1 MRPLFFG
8 AATERRF
15 NDRFVIFLLK
25 GECGMDWLT
34 RMNRAIDYIDENLD
48 GAIDYDFIASLA
60 CCSTYQFAK
69 MFSVITDI
77 PLSEYI
83 RRRRLTRAALELQT
97 SDIKVIDLGLKYGYD
112 SPTAFNRAFQNMHG
126 LAPSAARKKGVFLK
140 SYPRITFQFSIK
152 GDEEMKYR
160 IEEKAAFRAVG
171 FKQKMSIVNG
181 ENLDRIPKMWAN
193 LPEADYGKLCAAG
206 NAEPKGL
213 LGICANFNGE
223 EFDYYIACA
232 TTLAV
237 PEEMSSLEI
246 PQATWA
252 IFESV
257 GPLPDA
263 IQNLTKRIFSE
274 WLPSSGY
281 EQDDVPQLEVF
292 SAGDIHSADY
302 VCEVWFPIR
311 K

>member
-1 MRPLFFG
+1 
-8 AATERRF
+8 
-15 NDRFVIFLLK
+15 
-25 GECGMDWLT
+25 MDWLT

-48 GAIDYDFIASLA
+48 GTIDYDSIASLA

-77 PLSEYI
+77 SLSEYI

-206 NAEPKGL
+206 NGEPKGL

-281 EQDDVPQLEVF
+281 EQDDVPQFEVF
-292 SAGDIHSADY
+292 PAGDIHSADY

>member
-1 MRPLFFG
+1 
-8 AATERRF
+8 
-15 NDRFVIFLLK
+15 
-25 GECGMDWLT
+25 MDWLT

-48 GAIDYDFIASLA
+48 GTINYDSIASLA
-60 CCSTYQFAK
+60 CCSIYQFAK

-77 PLSEYI
+77 SLSEYI
-83 RRRRLTRAALELQT
+83 RRRRLTRAASELQT

-160 IEEKAAFRAVG
+160 IEEKAAFRTVG

-292 SAGDIHSADY
+292 PAGDIHSADY

>member
-34 RMNRAIDYIDENLD
+34 RMNRVIDYIDENLD

>member
-8 AATERRF
+8 AVTERRF

-34 RMNRAIDYIDENLD
+34 RMNRVIDYIDENLD

>member
-1 MRPLFFG
+1 
-8 AATERRF
+8 
-15 NDRFVIFLLK
+15 
-25 GECGMDWLT
+25 MDWLT

-48 GAIDYDFIASLA
+48 GTIDYDSIASLA

-77 PLSEYI
+77 SLSEYI

-160 IEEKAAFRAVG
+160 IEEKTAFRAVG

-181 ENLDRIPKMWAN
+181 ENLDRIPKMW
-193 LPEADYGKLCAAG
+193 PICRRPITG
-206 NAEPKGL
+206 NYAP
-213 LGICANFNGE
+213 
-223 EFDYYIACA
+223 
-232 TTLAV
+232 
-237 PEEMSSLEI
+237 
-246 PQATWA
+246 
-252 IFESV
+252 SV
-257 GPLPDA
+257 MPNP
-263 IQNLTKRIFSE
+263 R
-274 WLPSSGY
+274 GY
-281 EQDDVPQLEVF
+281 
-292 SAGDIHSADY
+292 
-302 VCEVWFPIR
+302 
-311 K
+311 